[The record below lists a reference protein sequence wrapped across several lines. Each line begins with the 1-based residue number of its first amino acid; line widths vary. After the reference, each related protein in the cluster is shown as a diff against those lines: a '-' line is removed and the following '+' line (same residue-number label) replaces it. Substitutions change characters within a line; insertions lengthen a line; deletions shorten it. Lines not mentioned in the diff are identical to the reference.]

1 MPSQNEIRHA
11 ITNQIVEALK
21 SGNLPPWRRPWALD
35 PNCGSPR
42 SLSTLRGYRGINV
55 LILALASMKHGYRS
69 RWWGSFQAVKQAG
82 GYVRRGEKATSII
95 LFRPV
100 TKTVTTDTG
109 EEEEEKFAVMRTFC
123 VFNAEQTTGL
133 DHFHAGRRELAPA
146 VLDER
151 YEKADAVIAA
161 TGADIRYGGNEARY
175 SPTGDFIELPYRHQF
190 ATMAEYYETVGHEMV
205 HWTEHASRLNWER
218 RNAEHSYALGELV
231 AEIGACFL
239 CAELGLPTGDNLQN
253 HQAYLKSWISSLE
266 NDPRFIFQ
274 ASAQASKAA
283 DYILSF
289 SRTPAPEPEEALV
302 E

>member
-1 MPSQNEIRHA
+1 
-11 ITNQIVEALK
+11 
-21 SGNLPPWRRPWALD
+21 
-35 PNCGSPR
+35 
-42 SLSTLRGYRGINV
+42 
-55 LILALASMKHGYRS
+55 
-69 RWWGSFQAVKQAG
+69 
-82 GYVRRGEKATSII
+82 
-95 LFRPV
+95 
-100 TKTVTTDTG
+100 
-109 EEEEEKFAVMRTFC
+109 
-123 VFNAEQTTGL
+123 
-133 DHFHAGRRELAPA
+133 
-146 VLDER
+146 
-151 YEKADAVIAA
+151 VIAA